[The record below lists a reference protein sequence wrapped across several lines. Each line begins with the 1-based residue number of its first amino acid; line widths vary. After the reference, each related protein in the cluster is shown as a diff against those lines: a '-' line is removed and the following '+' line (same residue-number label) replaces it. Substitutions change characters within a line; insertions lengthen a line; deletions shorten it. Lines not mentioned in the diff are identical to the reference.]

1 MFVSQVEALAS
12 RPVGPVRPS
21 HHSFNTRHPSA
32 SRAFLLRHVSSA
44 KPIEPDDDVHEYGN
58 GTCATLQWVQL
69 TEDPLYQ
76 LHFVDNRQKREGPLT
91 TAFMEDY
98 LTTLHGEMQREDDF
112 MGNRVGF
119 AVKDV
124 QEYRQR
130 LRDDQVPMLD
140 RNTSLLVLVPPGEL
154 ILDIFEEE

>member
-1 MFVSQVEALAS
+1 
-12 RPVGPVRPS
+12 
-21 HHSFNTRHPSA
+21 
-32 SRAFLLRHVSSA
+32 
-44 KPIEPDDDVHEYGN
+44 
-58 GTCATLQWVQL
+58 
-69 TEDPLYQ
+69 
-76 LHFVDNRQKREGPLT
+76 
-91 TAFMEDY
+91 MEDY